1 MLVASQIRVGGHR
14 AGFFSPGGP
23 QAWGQGEEADTRAAA
38 TATRTLLS
46 PEQLLL
52 ICEEKGKVSDTPRPR
67 REAKACLLL
76 FQTGA
81 FEEEKRIHVG

>member
-1 MLVASQIRVGGHR
+1 MVASHKSELGHK
-14 AGFFSPGGP
+14 AGLFSPGGP

-52 ICEEKGKVSDTPRPR
+52 ICGERGKAIDSSIPTM
-67 REAKACLLL
+67 
-76 FQTGA
+76 G
-81 FEEEKRIHVG
+81 G

>member
-14 AGFFSPGGP
+14 AGFFLPGGP

-52 ICEEKGKVSDTPRPR
+52 ICGRKARSAIPHAQDGRLKPASSSSKLGLSR
-67 REAKACLLL
+67 R
-76 FQTGA
+76 
-81 FEEEKRIHVG
+81 KRIHVG

>member
-1 MLVASQIRVGGHR
+1 MVASHRSELGHR
-14 AGFFSPGGP
+14 AEFFSPGGP
-23 QAWGQGEEADTRAAA
+23 QAWGQGQEADTRAVA

-52 ICEEKGKVSDTPRPR
+52 ICGERGKVSDPPFPRW
-67 REAKACLLL
+67 EAKACLLL

-81 FEEEKRIHVG
+81 FSEETRCPVG